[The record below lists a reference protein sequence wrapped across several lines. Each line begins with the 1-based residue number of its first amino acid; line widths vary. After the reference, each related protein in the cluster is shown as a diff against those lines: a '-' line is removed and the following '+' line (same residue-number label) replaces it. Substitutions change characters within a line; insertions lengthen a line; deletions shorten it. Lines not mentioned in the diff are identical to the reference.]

1 MCVIVVVDVV
11 VVVVGVVVFVA
22 VMVVFVVVVVAV
34 VVVVGLLC
42 VASRLI
48 SNSPRFTSCL
58 WVTKLKILD
67 QPVSCTLYF
76 WSLSLS
82 FRRLFSIMSYFFFF
96 YNIILGLFSGFMRI
110 LKGMLLGVI
119 FISRIDRTSLMQ
131 GFQAWDKGKEHAP
144 STSNL

>member
-1 MCVIVVVDVV
+1 MFIVVVDVV

-22 VMVVFVVVVVAV
+22 VMVVVVVVVVAV